1 MPDLALPV
9 RTVGAAVEN
18 LVKVSTFFFLFVP
31 FFVKKIV
38 LMMSFT
44 FDW

>member
-18 LVKVSTFFFLFVP
+18 LVKVSTFLFVP

-38 LMMSFT
+38 LTISFT

>member
-18 LVKVSTFFFLFVP
+18 LVKASTFFFLFVP

-38 LMMSFT
+38 LMISFT